1 MDLSA
6 STWWWIIT
14 GVAVAAELATG
25 TFVLLMLAIGLA
37 AGAIA
42 AHLGLGV
49 TGQLVTAA
57 VVGAAAVALHFRDP
71 HSSGSWGICPLF
83 AATGIYCPGC
93 GGLRAVNDLTN
104 ADVVAAASSNL
115 LFVASI
121 PLLVFLPAGEL
132 VYDLKNG
139 RLHSARFG
147 TDRTIKNHQGENS
160 TYRYVSSQTV
170 QFVEK

>member
-57 VVGAAAVALHFRDP
+57 VVGAAAVAL
-71 HSSGSWGICPLF
+71 W
-83 AATGIYCPGC
+83 
-93 GGLRAVNDLTN
+93 RARRRQHPT
-104 ADVVAAASSNL
+104 VAPASSNRDVNL
-115 LFVASI
+115 DIGERVQVEAW
-121 PLLVFLPAGEL
+121 LPDGT
-132 VYDLKNG
+132 
-139 RLHSARFG
+139 ARV
-147 TDRTIKNHQGENS
+147 
-160 TYRYVSSQTV
+160 TYRGAQWTARYAGKDTPSPGEHIIRR
-170 QFVEK
+170 VEGNHLVIGR